1 MAQQAHSS
9 RELPTKHGS
18 DVVVFTSIRVEL
30 KSESR
35 QLLAQGMAT
44 LGRSSNDGAAFNEQ
58 QQGMARRGVGEGQQ
72 HDAEASTDAREG
84 AQFAGVFIGAGE
96 KTEGIK
102 EMNESDA
109 TINSEK

>member
-44 LGRSSNDGAAFNEQ
+44 LGRSSNDGAAFSEQ
-58 QQGMARRGVGEGQQ
+58 QQGMARRGAGEGQQ
-72 HDAEASTDAREG
+72 HDAEASTDAR
-84 AQFAGVFIGAGE
+84 
-96 KTEGIK
+96 
-102 EMNESDA
+102 D
-109 TINSEK
+109 